1 MRVSTATTQ
10 QENPNMLTATVKPT
24 HNQPTAHPAHP
35 TTGNQ
40 PSPA

>member
-1 MRVSTATTQ
+1 MRVSTATRNRST
-10 QENPNMLTATVKPT
+10 PYMLTATVKPT